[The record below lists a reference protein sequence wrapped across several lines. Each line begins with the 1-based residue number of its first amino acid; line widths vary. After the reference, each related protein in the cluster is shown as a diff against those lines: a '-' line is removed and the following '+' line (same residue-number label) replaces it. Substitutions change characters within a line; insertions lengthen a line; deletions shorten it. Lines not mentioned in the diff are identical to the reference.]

1 MTTYAGELL
10 TITHTADVEGTALTD
25 VVVTEVTIEI
35 YTVADE
41 EEILD
46 SAVMT
51 WNDTPTPPRWEYQ
64 WDTSALAFGTYIARC
79 KIDGDNWE
87 YKRIRLARNKFVVD

>member
-10 TITHTADVEGTALTD
+10 TITHTATADGTALTD
-25 VVVTEVTIEI
+25 ADVTEVTIEI
-35 YTVADE
+35 YSVADE

-51 WNDTPTPPRWEYQ
+51 WDAVQLRWEYI
-64 WDTSALAFGTYIARC
+64 WDTSALVYGTYIARV